1 LSTRAH
7 FERTMHSFLNKLKQR
22 AFEAVVPITDWQI
35 RSAEYAAPGDIRYTS
50 EWRTIEV
57 GEAWLESTAYFRAET
72 VVPPA
77 LAGKPLE
84 LWFDNQGECLL
95 YVNGEPRQGF
105 DPNRSLCRIT
115 DSAVAGESYAL
126 LVESC
131 IRWQNYAHTRQN
143 GLEYDRHLFRHAAW
157 VKVNS
162 EVEDILYDLTVLV
175 ESVLV
180 RSDEWAERLL
190 IAAQRM
196 IKPEAPFETLLEG
209 VRATKLLLRQEW
221 FDGAAD
227 KQGTAIIA
235 TGHSHLD
242 LAYLWPAKESVRK
255 TGRTFSN
262 MLRLLER
269 YPDFHFAQ
277 SQPAQYEYAK
287 QHYPSLFNQI
297 KRYVR
302 EGRWQLVG
310 GMYVEPD
317 CNLTSG
323 ESLVRQ
329 IQYGQRF
336 YRDEFGRH
344 ADICWLPDTFGY
356 TAALPQLLAKS
367 GYRYFYTCKLN
378 YNTVNELP
386 FHLFRWEGLDG
397 STIIGTL
404 DAFGSYNG
412 QMNLNELTGG
422 IERFK
427 SKGHNGALFHV
438 FGHGDG
444 GGGVDAGMIER
455 AKRYDKLPGLPAV
468 KLGKPEDF
476 FSQIERTNPSLP
488 HWCGELYFEWHQGTY
503 TSQARVKMN
512 NRRSEERLRDAELLG
527 VLAGRTDRERFELLD
542 EAWRLVLFNQ
552 FHDILPG
559 TSQAE
564 TFLQAERDYERVRE
578 IVDRLDA
585 EAASSL
591 VGHYSGQETP
601 SDADKQD
608 GWGSFLVFNTLSF
621 PRTGWAALSS
631 TPEGPFVIIDSS
643 TGEEA
648 IYDTGMDG
656 SVVFEAKDIPSVGFK
671 RYEIKLGKR
680 RMPSEDVPVRM
691 EDGCLVLENE
701 YLRVSIRCQDGTIE
715 RIYDK
720 SMDRDVLRR
729 GGMEGNTLELF
740 DELYDYYDAWNIAGE
755 TLKHGIPLLELDAI
769 DIAEQSPAA
778 QAVRIVRSF
787 RSSRIEQTVR
797 LRRGSK
803 VLEFETEVDWQ
814 EERAMLKAGFELD
827 IHSNKATYDAAFGNV
842 ERSTRTNTSWEQA
855 QYEVLAHQW
864 ADISEANYGA
874 ALLNDCKY
882 GYDCKHGKL
891 RITLLKSAKYPDDT
905 ADLGKH
911 AFRYA
916 LYCHEGDWR
925 TARVDEAGHSFNV
938 PLRILPVQGR
948 GGMAADSKSFLQ
960 LTSPG
965 IFLSALKFV
974 QPRSGEGASVILRL
988 YENRGA
994 RRQAD
999 IQWADTPIR
1008 EVYECDLLEQD
1019 TAKVASNPQSF
1030 QRTFLPYEVKT
1041 FRLVLER

>member
-1 LSTRAH
+1 MSTRAH

-22 AFEAVVPITDWQI
+22 TFEAVVPIPDWQI
-35 RSAEYAAPGDIRYTS
+35 RSADYAAPGEIRYTS
-50 EWRTIEV
+50 DWRTIEV
-57 GEAWLESTAYFRAET
+57 GESWLETTAYFRAEA
-72 VVPPA
+72 VMPSS
-77 LAGKPLE
+77 LAGKPVE

-105 DPNRSLCRIT
+105 DPNRNTCRIS
-115 DSAVAGESYAL
+115 DSAAAGESYAFI
-126 LVESC
+126 VESC
-131 IRWQNYAHTRQN
+131 IRWQNFAHTKQN

-157 VKVNS
+157 VTVNP

-190 IAAQRM
+190 VATQRM
-196 IKPEAPFETLLEG
+196 IKPEAPFE
-209 VRATKLLLRQEW
+209 KLLAGIRETKRFLQQEW
-221 FDGAAD
+221 FDRAAD
-227 KQGTAIIA
+227 KQGNAIIA

-242 LAYLWPAKESVRK
+242 LAYLWPSKESVRK

-269 YPDFHFAQ
+269 YPDFHYAQ

-287 QHYPSLFNQI
+287 NHYPDLFDQM

-336 YRDEFGRH
+336 YMDEFGKH

-356 TAALPQLLAKS
+356 SAALPQLLTKS
-367 GYRYFYTCKLN
+367 GFRYFYTCKLN
-378 YNTVNELP
+378 FNTVNELP

-412 QMNLNELTGG
+412 QMNLTELTVG
-422 IERFK
+422 IDRFK
-427 SKGHNGALFHV
+427 SKGHNGALFNV

-444 GGGVDAGMIER
+444 GGGVDVGMIER

-468 KLGKPEDF
+468 KLGKAEDF
-476 FSQIERTNPSLP
+476 FSQIESANPSLP
-488 HWCGELYFEWHQGTY
+488 HWFGELYFEWHQGTY
-503 TSQARVKMN
+503 TSQARVKKN
-512 NRRSEERLRDAELLG
+512 NRRCEIRLRDAELLG
-527 VLAGRTDRERFELLD
+527 VLAGQMDRERFELLD

-564 TFLQAERDYERVRE
+564 TFLQAERDYERVHE
-578 IVDRLDA
+578 IVDCLDA
-585 EAASSL
+585 DAASLLARYHSDLEPTSDVDSSTSL
-591 VGHYSGQETP
+591 
-601 SDADKQD
+601 
-608 GWGSFLVFNTLSF
+608 GSCIVLNTLAF
-621 PRTGWAALSS
+621 LRTAWAVLPDA
-631 TPEGPFVIIDSS
+631 PEGPFTIVDAS

-648 IYDTGMDG
+648 IYDIGMDG
-656 SVVFEAKDIPSVGFK
+656 SVIFEAKDIPSIGFK
-671 RYEIKLGKR
+671 RYEIRHGKR
-680 RMPSEDVPVRM
+680 RVPSGDAQVR
-691 EDGCLVLENE
+691 EEGGCLVLENE
-701 YLRVSIRCQDGTIE
+701 HLRVNIRRQDGTVE

-720 SMDRDVLRR
+720 TMNRDVLRR
-729 GGMEGNTLELF
+729 GGMAGNTLELF
-740 DELYDYYDAWNIAGE
+740 DECYDYYDAWNIAGE
-755 TLKHGIPLLELDAI
+755 SLQHGIPLVELDAI
-769 DIAEQSPAA
+769 DIAEQSSAA

-787 RSSRIEQTVR
+787 RCSSLQQTIR

-803 VLEFETEVDWQ
+803 QLEFETDIDWQ
-814 EERAMLKAGFELD
+814 EERALLKAGFELD
-827 IHSNKATYDAAFGNV
+827 IHTDKATYDAAFGNV

-855 QYEVLAHQW
+855 QHEVPAHHW
-864 ADISEANYGA
+864 ADVSEANYGA

-882 GYDCKHGKL
+882 GYDCRHGKL
-891 RITLLKSAKYPDDT
+891 RITLLKSAKYPDHT

-925 TARVDEAGHSFNV
+925 TAKVDEAGHSFNV
-938 PLRILPVQGR
+938 PLRTLTLQGS
-948 GGMAADSKSFLQ
+948 GSIPNKKSYLQ

-965 IFLSALKFV
+965 IFLSALKFA
-974 QPRSGEGASVILRL
+974 QADSGETVSVILRL
-988 YENRGA
+988 YENQGA

-999 IQWADTPIR
+999 IRWTGSPIR

-1030 QRTFLPYEVKT
+1030 QNTFLPYEVKT

>member
-1 LSTRAH
+1 MSTNAH

-22 AFEAVVPITDWQI
+22 SFETVIPIPDWHI
-35 RSAEYAAPGDIRYTS
+35 RSAEYVSPGDIRYTS

-57 GEAWLESTAYFRAET
+57 GEAWLETTAYFRAEA
-72 VVPPA
+72 VVPPS

-84 LWFDNQGECLL
+84 LWFDNQGESLL
-95 YVNGEPRQGF
+95 FVNGEPRQGF
-105 DPNRSLCRIT
+105 DPNRSLCRIS
-115 DSAVAGESYAL
+115 DSAVAGETYAF
-126 LVESC
+126 VIESC
-131 IRWQNYAHTRQN
+131 IRWQNFAHMKQN

-157 VKVNS
+157 VNVNS
-162 EVEDILYDLTVLV
+162 EIEDLLYDLAVLA
-175 ESVLV
+175 ESVRV
-180 RSDEWAERLL
+180 RSDHWAERLL

-196 IKPEAPFETLLEG
+196 IKPEAPLESLLAG
-209 VRATKLLLRQEW
+209 VRETKLFLRQEW

-227 KQGTAIIA
+227 KQGTTIIA

-287 QHYPSLFNQI
+287 KHYPDLYDQI
-297 KRYVR
+297 KRYVG

-336 YRDEFGRH
+336 YMDEFGKH

-356 TAALPQLLAKS
+356 SAALPQLLAKS

-378 YNTVNELP
+378 YNSVNELP
-386 FHLFRWEGLDG
+386 FHSFRWEGLDG

-412 QMNLNELTGG
+412 QMNLTELTGG
-422 IERFK
+422 IDRFK
-427 SKGHNGALFHV
+427 RKGHDGALLHV

-455 AKRYDKLPGLPAV
+455 AKRYDKLPGMPAV
-468 KLGKPEDF
+468 KLGKAEDF
-476 FSQIERTNPSLP
+476 FNQIESANPSFP
-488 HWCGELYFEWHQGTY
+488 HWCGELYFEWHQGTF
-503 TSQARVKMN
+503 TSQARVKKD

-527 VLAGRTDRERFELLD
+527 VLAGRIDRERFELLD

-564 TFLQAERDYERVRE
+564 TFLEAERDYGRVRE

-585 EAASSL
+585 EAALSL
-591 VGHYSGQETP
+591 VRRHSRREP
-601 SDADKQD
+601 SSDADKQD
-608 GWGSFLVFNTLSF
+608 GRGSFIVLNTLSF
-621 PRTGWAALSS
+621 PRTGWAFLPSV
-631 TPEGPFVIIDSS
+631 PEDPFLIVDAS

-648 IYDTGMDG
+648 MYDMGADG
-656 SVVFEAKDIPSVGFK
+656 SVMIEAKDIPSVGFK
-671 RYEIKLGKR
+671 RYEIRQGER
-680 RMPSEDVPVRM
+680 NIPSDDVLVRV

-701 YLRVSIRCQDGTIE
+701 YLRVRIRRQDGTIE

-720 SMDRDVLRR
+720 SMDRDVLRV
-729 GGMEGNTLELF
+729 GGMAGNTLELF
-740 DELYDYYDAWNIAGE
+740 DELYDFYDAWNIAGE
-755 TLKHGIPLLELDAI
+755 SLKHGIPLLELDAI
-769 DIAEQSPAA
+769 DILEQSSAA

-787 RSSRIEQTVR
+787 RSSRIQQTIR
-797 LRRGSK
+797 LRRGSRE
-803 VLEFETEVDWQ
+803 LEFETEVDWQ

-827 IHSNKATYDAAFGNV
+827 IHADKATYDAAFGNV
-842 ERSTRTNTSWEQA
+842 ERSTRTNTSWERA
-855 QYEVLAHQW
+855 QYEVPAHQW
-864 ADISEANYGA
+864 ADVSEANYGA

-916 LYCHEGDWR
+916 LFCHEGDWR
-925 TARVDEAGHSFNV
+925 TAKVDEAGQCFNV
-938 PLRILPVQGR
+938 PLRIIPVQGR
-948 GGMAADSKSFLQ
+948 DGMVSDEKSFLQ
-960 LTSPG
+960 LSATG

-974 QPRSGEGASVILRL
+974 QTQAGEPASIIIRL
-988 YENRGA
+988 YENQGA
-994 RRQAD
+994 RRAAD
-999 IQWADTPIR
+999 IRWAGNPIR
-1008 EVYECDLLEQD
+1008 EVHECDLLEQD
-1019 TAKVASNPQSF
+1019 KTPTASGPQSF
-1030 QRTFLPYEVKT
+1030 QTAFLPYEVKT
-1041 FRLVLER
+1041 FRLVLEP

>member
-1 LSTRAH
+1 
-7 FERTMHSFLNKLKQR
+7 MHSFLNKLKQR
-22 AFEAVVPITDWQI
+22 TFEVVVPIPDWQI

-57 GEAWLESTAYFRAET
+57 GEAWLETTAYFRAEA
-72 VVPPA
+72 VVPPP
-77 LAGKPLE
+77 LAGKPIE

-105 DPNRSLCRIT
+105 DPNRSLCRIS
-115 DSAVAGESYAL
+115 DSAVAGESYEFV
-126 LVESC
+126 VESC
-131 IRWQNYAHTRQN
+131 IRWQNFAHTRQN
-143 GLEYDRHLFRHAAW
+143 GLAYDRHLFRHAAW
-157 VKVNS
+157 VNVNP
-162 EVEDILYDLTVLV
+162 EVEDILYDLAVLV

-180 RSDEWAERLL
+180 RHDEWAERLL

-196 IKPEAPFETLLEG
+196 IKPEAPFETLLAG
-209 VRATKLLLRQEW
+209 VRETKLLLQQEW
-221 FDGAAD
+221 FDGASD

-287 QHYPSLFNQI
+287 QHYPGLFDQI

-310 GMYVEPD
+310 GMFVEPD

-336 YRDEFGRH
+336 YMDEFGKH

-356 TAALPQLLAKS
+356 SAALPQLLAKS

-378 YNTVNELP
+378 YNTVNEFP
-386 FHLFRWEGLDG
+386 YHLFRWEGLDG
-397 STIIGTL
+397 STIVGTL

-412 QMNLNELTGG
+412 QMNLRELTGG

-427 SKGHNGALFHV
+427 SKGHSGALFHV

-468 KLGKPEDF
+468 KLGKAENF
-476 FSQIERTNPSLP
+476 FDQIESANPSLP
-488 HWCGELYFEWHQGTY
+488 HWCGELYFEWHQGTF

-512 NRRSEERLRDAELLG
+512 NRRSEMRLRD
-527 VLAGRTDRERFELLD
+527 VELLD

-585 EAASSL
+585 EAESSL
-591 VGHYSGQETP
+591 VRHHSELEP
-601 SDADKQD
+601 SSDTDRQHSRD
-608 GWGSFLVFNTLSF
+608 SYIVLNTLSF
-621 PRTGWAALSS
+621 ARTGWAVLPSV
-631 TPEGPFVIIDSS
+631 PEGPFVIVDAS
-643 TGEEA
+643 TGEQTIHA
-648 IYDTGMDG
+648 FDADG
-656 SVVFEAKDIPSVGFK
+656 SVIFEAKDIPSIGFK
-671 RYEIKLGKR
+671 RYEIRHGEQ
-680 RMPSEDVPVRM
+680 RMPSDDDPVRM

-701 YLRVSIRCQDGTIE
+701 YLRVSIRRQDGTIE

-729 GGMEGNTLELF
+729 GGMAGNTLELF

-755 TLKHGIPLLELDAI
+755 SLKHGIPLLGFDSI
-769 DIAEQSPAA
+769 DIAEQSTVA

-787 RSSRIEQTVR
+787 RSSRIQQTVR

-803 VLEFETEVDWQ
+803 EVEFETEVDWQ

-827 IHSNKATYDAAFGNV
+827 IHADKATYDAAFGNV

-855 QYEVLAHQW
+855 QYEVPAHQW
-864 ADISEANYGA
+864 ADVSEANYGA

-925 TARVDEAGHSFNV
+925 TAKVDEAGQCFNV
-938 PLRILPVQGR
+938 PLRILPVQGSR
-948 GGMAADSKSFLQ
+948 GGMVADGKSFLQ
-960 LTSPG
+960 LSAPG
-965 IFLSALKFV
+965 IFLSAMKFV
-974 QPRSGEGASVILRL
+974 QSQGGEPASVILRL

-999 IQWADTPIR
+999 IQWAGSPIR

-1019 TAKVASNPQSF
+1019 RTRTASKPQSF
-1030 QRTFLPYEVKT
+1030 QTTFFPYEVKT
-1041 FRLVLER
+1041 FRIVCIS